1 LLLEGLR
8 LLNRADAFVEM
19 EVMDSGEHVLSA
31 AGEVHL
37 ERCIN
42 DLRER
47 FARVPI
53 RVSKPLVNF
62 KEGITTAGF
71 ADYKIGSKKVL
82 RASVERLLVVG
93 DKEKEEEKV
102 DEREATTAKDEKK
115 KKKNN
120 NALNIELSSI
130 SSSISGNSGDTFL
143 DDFEESIRLG
153 FQLAC
158 ERGPICDEPL
168 DNLKVTVEFLDAPIE
183 DNDEVNNNDDDE
195 QLNSGQVITF
205 TRDVIRQAVMKSN
218 PRLIEAMY
226 LAVITTTSEALNGT
240 YAVLGRRRSDILS
253 ESIREGTGVFII
265 HAYLPVAT
273 SFGFADELRK
283 LTSGASSA
291 QLVFS
296 HWKELDIDPYQKLG
310 EDGEELTDNVAR
322 DLMDMVRKRKG
333 LKVDEK
339 VVKVATKQRTLS
351 RKT

>member
-1 LLLEGLR
+1 MTLSWATLKNPLAGIPTL
-8 LLNRADAFVEM
+8 DAK
-19 EVMDSGEHVLSA
+19 
-31 AGEVHL
+31 
-37 ERCIN
+37 R
-42 DLRER
+42 
-47 FARVPI
+47 
-53 RVSKPLVNF
+53 
-62 KEGITTAGF
+62 T
-71 ADYKIGSKKVL
+71 
-82 RASVERLLVVG
+82 
-93 DKEKEEEKV
+93 
-102 DEREATTAKDEKK
+102 
-115 KKKNN
+115 
-120 NALNIELSSI
+120 
-130 SSSISGNSGDTFL
+130 
-143 DDFEESIRLG
+143 
-153 FQLAC
+153 
-158 ERGPICDEPL
+158 ICDEPL

>member
-1 LLLEGLR
+1 
-8 LLNRADAFVEM
+8 
-19 EVMDSGEHVLSA
+19 
-31 AGEVHL
+31 
-37 ERCIN
+37 
-42 DLRER
+42 
-47 FARVPI
+47 
-53 RVSKPLVNF
+53 
-62 KEGITTAGF
+62 
-71 ADYKIGSKKVL
+71 
-82 RASVERLLVVG
+82 
-93 DKEKEEEKV
+93 
-102 DEREATTAKDEKK
+102 
-115 KKKNN
+115 
-120 NALNIELSSI
+120 
-130 SSSISGNSGDTFL
+130 
-143 DDFEESIRLG
+143 
-153 FQLAC
+153 
-158 ERGPICDEPL
+158 
-168 DNLKVTVEFLDAPIE
+168 
-183 DNDEVNNNDDDE
+183 
-195 QLNSGQVITF
+195 
-205 TRDVIRQAVMKSN
+205 MKSN

-273 SFGFADELRK
+273 SFGFADELRNS
-283 LTSGASSA
+283 LRASSA

>member
-1 LLLEGLR
+1 
-8 LLNRADAFVEM
+8 
-19 EVMDSGEHVLSA
+19 
-31 AGEVHL
+31 
-37 ERCIN
+37 
-42 DLRER
+42 
-47 FARVPI
+47 
-53 RVSKPLVNF
+53 
-62 KEGITTAGF
+62 
-71 ADYKIGSKKVL
+71 
-82 RASVERLLVVG
+82 
-93 DKEKEEEKV
+93 
-102 DEREATTAKDEKK
+102 
-115 KKKNN
+115 
-120 NALNIELSSI
+120 
-130 SSSISGNSGDTFL
+130 
-143 DDFEESIRLG
+143 
-153 FQLAC
+153 
-158 ERGPICDEPL
+158 
-168 DNLKVTVEFLDAPIE
+168 
-183 DNDEVNNNDDDE
+183 
-195 QLNSGQVITF
+195 
-205 TRDVIRQAVMKSN
+205 MKSN

-240 YAVLGRRRSDILS
+240 YAVLGRRRSDIIS

-265 HAYLPVAT
+265 HAYLPVAN